1 MGEFQEFYN
10 QAWGNWWHIVNKDE
24 AFILEEAMHEC
35 IEAVIEIKSIRRAAM
50 SDREIIELFDSS
62 DEDMIIDT
70 KNLQEL
76 AEISGRSVAQLKELL
91 AGE

>member
-1 MGEFQEFYN
+1 MGAFQEFYN

-76 AEISGRSVAQLKELL
+76 AEVSGRSVAQLKELL
-91 AGE
+91 TGE

>member
-1 MGEFQEFYN
+1 MGEFQAFYN

-76 AEISGRSVAQLKELL
+76 AEVSGRSVAQLKKLL
-91 AGE
+91 TGE

>member
-1 MGEFQEFYN
+1 MGAFQEFYD
-10 QAWGNWWHIVNKDE
+10 QAWGNWWHIVHKDE

-76 AEISGRSVAQLKELL
+76 AEVSGRSVAQLKKLL
-91 AGE
+91 TGE

>member
-1 MGEFQEFYN
+1 MGAFQEFYD

>member
-76 AEISGRSVAQLKELL
+76 AEISGRSVAELKELL

>member
-1 MGEFQEFYN
+1 MSEFQEFYN

-76 AEISGRSVAQLKELL
+76 AEVSGRSVAQLKKLL
-91 AGE
+91 TGE

>member
-1 MGEFQEFYN
+1 MGAFQEFYN

-76 AEISGRSVAQLKELL
+76 AEVSGRSVAQLKKLL
-91 AGE
+91 TGE

>member
-1 MGEFQEFYN
+1 MGAFQEFYN

>member
-1 MGEFQEFYN
+1 MGAFQEFYN

-91 AGE
+91 TGE